1 MCGIGEMWEITLEDG
16 LEALVGVRCPL
27 PMKGRLMMCL
37 DKSAREQ
44 GVRSEKAKRRSPWWE
59 KNWKRMVES
68 FWSQLA

>member
-37 DKSAREQ
+37 DKSAREH

-59 KNWKRMVES
+59 KIWKRMVEL
-68 FWSQLA
+68 F

>member
-1 MCGIGEMWEITLEDG
+1 MITLDDG

-37 DKSAREQ
+37 DKSATEH

-59 KNWKRMVES
+59 VI
-68 FWSQLA
+68 